1 MSRYNWSIVFFLGL
15 ARDAKTMDMILE
27 EAAHNGDIVIFPY
40 MDTYRNLTYKYVYG
54 MKWTMDN
61 CPSAKYI
68 VKMDDDIVL
77 NLYKLL
83 RYIDQRTESEKPAFH
98 CCVWEGMPVLRH
110 TMSPWYLSEKLYPPN
125 VFPTYC
131 SGSTVIFRS
140 SILRPLYNASFEL
153 PFLSVDDALVT
164 GEMARIAGVGHV
176 SLNRYYSFSGDQ
188 WKKVVKGEI
197 IFGHIHG
204 ERARVRGWKAVVK
217 ELLAKRK
224 RVPKA
229 FDSNAVSKSLRTSSL
244 GIRSTAGALIIG
256 TTTSNRA
263 LAVNQ
268 VSRLANNHAADD
280 LTGEPESD
288 SSTNSITSTTD
299 MRVIRSNAL
308 PSS

>member
-1 MSRYNWSIVFFLGL
+1 
-15 ARDAKTMDMILE
+15 
-27 EAAHNGDIVIFPY
+27 
-40 MDTYRNLTYKYVYG
+40 
-54 MKWTMDN
+54 
-61 CPSAKYI
+61 
-68 VKMDDDIVL
+68 
-77 NLYKLL
+77 
-83 RYIDQRTESEKPAFH
+83 
-98 CCVWEGMPVLRH
+98 MPVLRH

-176 SLNRYYSFSGDQ
+176 SLNRYYSFAGDQ

-224 RVPKA
+224 IVPKVS
-229 FDSNAVSKSLRTSSL
+229 DTNDVSKSLRTWSL
-244 GIRSTAGALIIG
+244 VEFRARERKAGEQEAEGFLETRGGNIP
-256 TTTSNRA
+256 
-263 LAVNQ
+263 LAPAV
-268 VSRLANNHAADD
+268 RL
-280 LTGEPESD
+280 
-288 SSTNSITSTTD
+288 
-299 MRVIRSNAL
+299 L
-308 PSS
+308 PPPPPSFPTP